1 MTSPTQVATA
11 HGVDEGYRHV
21 AKHAQP
27 RPCIGLRDAVLKWY
41 DLARPE
47 DPVPAEV
54 RALAQGTLDDAARV
68 GELGLGDGLGF
79 VILHRCGSEGF
90 HFLLVGTWRN
100 DNELW
105 ETVWAKH
112 DDADPG
118 FHPWLVEDGHRPTFC
133 VWELGVVAHERLAWA
148 EYLGSARNAAA
159 RRAYLGDTFEG
170 QV

>member
-1 MTSPTQVATA
+1 MSSLAPAY
-11 HGVDEGYRHV
+11 GVGDDYRHV
-21 AKHAQP
+21 DKHAQP
-27 RPCIGLRDAVLKWY
+27 ATCIGLGDAVLKWY
-41 DLARPE
+41 DIACPE

-54 RALAQGTLDDAARV
+54 RALAQGALDDAARV
-68 GELGLGDGLGF
+68 GELPLGDGLGF
-79 VILHRCGSEGF
+79 VILHRCGTEGF

-112 DDADPG
+112 GDADPG
-118 FHPWLVEDGHRPTFC
+118 FHPWVVDDGHHPTFC

-148 EYLGSARNAAA
+148 EYLRSTRDAAA

-170 QV
+170 PV

>member
-1 MTSPTQVATA
+1 MTSLATA

-27 RPCIGLRDAVLKWY
+27 ASSVGLGAAVLKWY

-54 RALAQGTLDDAARV
+54 RALARGALDDAARV
-68 GELGLGDGLGF
+68 GELELGDGLGF
-79 VILHRCGSEGF
+79 VILHRCGAAGF

-118 FHPWLVEDGHRPTFC
+118 FHPWVAGDGHRPTFC
-133 VWELGVVAHERLAWA
+133 VWELGVVAHERVAWA
-148 EYLGSARNAAA
+148 EYLGSPRDATA

-170 QV
+170 PV

>member
-1 MTSPTQVATA
+1 VTSLATA
-11 HGVDEGYRHV
+11 YGVDERYRHV
-21 AKHAQP
+21 EKHAQP
-27 RPCIGLRDAVLKWY
+27 ASSIGLGDAVLKWY
-41 DLARPE
+41 DLARTD

-54 RALAQGTLDDAARV
+54 RALARRALDDSTQV
-68 GELGLGDGLGF
+68 GELRLGDGLGF
-79 VILHRCGSEGF
+79 VILHRCGSAGF

-118 FHPWLVEDGHRPTFC
+118 FHPWVVDEGHRPTFC
-133 VWELGVVAHERLAWA
+133 IWELGVVEHERLAWA
-148 EYLGSARNAAA
+148 AYLGSKRDAAA

-170 QV
+170 SV